1 MLYFK
6 KEKRD
11 LTAMK
16 ENKIYHIICNVI
28 LALVALVMILPIVLV
43 FISSITDENVLV
55 ANGYSFFPAKLSL
68 GAYQYIYSF
77 SNMIFKAYGITVIS
91 TVVGTAIG
99 TVITAMMSYGLSIKD
114 LPGKRAIS
122 FFVFF
127 TMLFNGGLVPSYI
140 MWTSMKIQNT
150 IWAYIFPFLLTNAFN
165 IILMRSY
172 FSSNI
177 PNEIYESAK
186 IDGAGYIRI
195 FWKIAIPLGKPILV
209 TIGLFTVLLYWNDWT
224 NGLYFISEPS
234 MLSIQALLNKMMAN
248 IQATISY
255 ANYNKGS
262 GSTQNLQPVSIRMAI
277 AFIAILPILVL
288 YPFLQKY
295 FADGIMLG
303 AVKG

>member
-1 MLYFK
+1 
-6 KEKRD
+6 
-11 LTAMK
+11 MK
-16 ENKIYHIICNVI
+16 ENKTYKIISNAI
-28 LALVALVMILPIVLV
+28 LALVTLVMILPLVLV
-43 FISSITDENVLV
+43 FISSITDDNALI
-55 ANGYSFFPAKLSL
+55 ANGYSFFPEKLSL
-68 GAYQYIYSF
+68 GAYQYILTF
-77 SNMIFKAYGITVIS
+77 IDMILRAYGITVIA
-91 TVVGTAIG
+91 TVVGTVIG

-140 MWTSMKIQNT
+140 MWSSMKITNT

-172 FSSNI
+172 FSANI

-186 IDGAGYIRI
+186 IDGAGYFRI
-195 FWKIAIPLGKPILV
+195 FWKIAMPLGKPILI

-224 NGLYFISEPS
+224 NGLYFISEPG

-248 IQATISY
+248 IQATVSY
-255 ANYNKGS
+255 ANYNKGA
-262 GSTQNLQPVSIRMAI
+262 GSTPNIQPVSIRMAI
-277 AFIAILPILVL
+277 AFIVILPILIL

>member
-1 MLYFK
+1 
-6 KEKRD
+6 
-11 LTAMK
+11 MK
-16 ENKIYHIICNVI
+16 ENKIYQIICNVI

-55 ANGYSFFPAKLSL
+55 ANGYSFFPSKLSL

-77 SNMIFKAYGITVIS
+77 SNMIFRAYGITVLS
-91 TVVGTAIG
+91 TVVGTVIG

-255 ANYNKGS
+255 ANYNKGA
-262 GSTQNLQPVSIRMAI
+262 GSTPNLQPVSIRMAI
-277 AFIAILPILVL
+277 AFIAILPILIL

>member
-1 MLYFK
+1 
-6 KEKRD
+6 
-11 LTAMK
+11 MK
-16 ENKIYHIICNVI
+16 ENKTYKIISNAI
-28 LALVALVMILPIVLV
+28 LILMTLMMILPLVLV
-43 FISSITDENVLV
+43 FISSITDDNVLI
-55 ANGYSFFPAKLSL
+55 ANGYSFFPEKLSL
-68 GAYQYIYSF
+68 GAYQYIQTF
-77 SNMIFKAYGITVIS
+77 IDMILRAYGITIAA
-91 TVVGTAIG
+91 TVVGTVIG

-114 LPGKRAIS
+114 LPGKKAIS

-140 MWTSMKIQNT
+140 MWTSMKITNT

-172 FSSNI
+172 FSANI

-186 IDGAGYIRI
+186 IDGAGYLRI
-195 FWKIAIPLGKPILV
+195 FWKIAMPLGKPILV
-209 TIGLFTVLLYWNDWT
+209 TIGLFTVLIYWNDWT

-248 IQATISY
+248 IQATVSY

-262 GSTQNLQPVSIRMAI
+262 GSTPNIHPVSIRMAI
-277 AFIAILPILVL
+277 AFIAILPILIL